1 MRKVIVAA
9 AVVTSMVAFAHA
21 QVVVVPPPP
30 FYAPGYMVYAP
41 GFQPVPY
48 GGGFYV
54 QSLHPAPIVN
64 PYFADTPFYRSY
76 YPAPIVNPYLRPPAC
91 RAFTIHVP
99 RQPGQQEAPS
109 PRYPRTSH
117 VRLEIV
123 E

>member
-1 MRKVIVAA
+1 MRNVIVAA

-30 FYAPGYMVYAP
+30 FYAPGYYAPGYMVYAP

-48 GGGFYV
+48 GGYYV

-76 YPAPIVNPYLRPPAC
+76 YPAPIVSPYPRPPAC
-91 RAFTIHVP
+91 RAFTSNSYRSSVLCPAAIPNCLYAV
-99 RQPGQQEAPS
+99 Q
-109 PRYPRTSH
+109 T
-117 VRLEIV
+117 
-123 E
+123 

>member
-1 MRKVIVAA
+1 
-9 AVVTSMVAFAHA
+9 
-21 QVVVVPPPP
+21 
-30 FYAPGYMVYAP
+30 
-41 GFQPVPY
+41 
-48 GGGFYV
+48 
-54 QSLHPAPIVN
+54 VN

-91 RAFTIHVP
+91 RAFTIYVP
-99 RQPGQQEAPS
+99 RQPRVAEQQEAPP